1 MGFEKLFGNRLSR
14 RKLSMILEKI
24 FATRDVE
31 LTCDECFEHLDRY
44 AETQL
49 SGKNLDEALLL
60 VEDHLSKC
68 GDCREEYEL
77 LAAALRREINA

>member
-1 MGFEKLFGNRLSR
+1 MFEGLFGKRLSR

-24 FATRDVE
+24 FATRDIE
-31 LTCDECFEHLDRY
+31 LNCDECFEEMDRY

-49 SGKNLDEALLL
+49 AGKKLDTALHL

-77 LAAALRREINA
+77 LAEALRTEVNA

>member
-1 MGFEKLFGNRLSR
+1 MWFEKLFGNRLSR
-14 RKLSMILEKI
+14 RKLSMIMEKI

-31 LTCDECFEHLDRY
+31 LDCDECFGHMDRY

-49 SGKNLDEALLL
+49 EGKKLDEALLL

-77 LAAALRREINA
+77 LAQALRREV